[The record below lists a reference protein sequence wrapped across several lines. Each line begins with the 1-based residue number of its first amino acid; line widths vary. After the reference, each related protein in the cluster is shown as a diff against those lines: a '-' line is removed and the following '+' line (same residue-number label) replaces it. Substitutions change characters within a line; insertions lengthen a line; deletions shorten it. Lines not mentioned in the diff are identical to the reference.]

1 MLLSSCPF
9 RLLTAC
15 LAVLLCTACGGRQPA
30 PLPSAADKPVVI
42 EPATHAGIFPVHEEE
57 VKRLCG
63 LLSAGRQKLAS
74 WNDMAFA
81 VEQSLAYV
89 RCQPQ
94 EQVLF
99 HAWDRPVSYGDMAEA
114 LTRFK
119 ALLPHLDAE
128 PELLASAFTWYRV
141 GPDFG
146 FTGYY
151 EPELAASPVRTNRF
165 RHPLYAKPPEL
176 SRKNRRKAF
185 HTRHAIDRKGALA
198 GRGLEIAWTDDPV
211 EVFILHIQ
219 GSGRLRYADGR
230 VRHALYAGQNGRK
243 YVSLGR
249 IMRERGHLPA
259 DGISMDSIRDWLA
272 RHPAERDALLDTNPS
287 YVFFRLSDEPS
298 QGSMGRPLTPWV
310 SVATDQ
316 KALPNGCL
324 AFMSVDLPAEQGK
337 SVSFHALTL
346 PQDKGGAIRGHR
358 VDLFCGHG
366 PEAERVAGNLNAR
379 GAVFVLL
386 PRYVLPSGA

>member
-1 MLLSSCPF
+1 M
-9 RLLTAC
+9 
-15 LAVLLCTACGGRQPA
+15 LLCTACGGRQPA

-42 EPATHAGIFPVHEEE
+42 EPATHAGIFPVREEE
-57 VKRLCG
+57 AKRLCG

-119 ALLPHLDAE
+119 ALLPRLDAE

-176 SRKNRRKAF
+176 S
-185 HTRHAIDRKGALA
+185 G
-198 GRGLEIAWTDDPV
+198 GL
-211 EVFILHIQ
+211 
-219 GSGRLRYADGR
+219 
-230 VRHALYAGQNGRK
+230 
-243 YVSLGR
+243 
-249 IMRERGHLPA
+249 
-259 DGISMDSIRDWLA
+259 
-272 RHPAERDALLDTNPS
+272 
-287 YVFFRLSDEPS
+287 
-298 QGSMGRPLTPWV
+298 
-310 SVATDQ
+310 
-316 KALPNGCL
+316 
-324 AFMSVDLPAEQGK
+324 
-337 SVSFHALTL
+337 
-346 PQDKGGAIRGHR
+346 
-358 VDLFCGHG
+358 
-366 PEAERVAGNLNAR
+366 
-379 GAVFVLL
+379 FVC
-386 PRYVLPSGA
+386 